1 MGESVK
7 MKDLVRIIC
16 KNIFL
21 AISFIIIDLL
31 MDETLKTSIIN
42 TVTMVF
48 ISLIFDITWLRK
60 KTQ

>member
-1 MGESVK
+1 

>member
-7 MKDLVRIIC
+7 KKDLVRIIC

-31 MDETLKTSIIN
+31 MDETLKTSIMN

>member
-7 MKDLVRIIC
+7 KKDLVRIIC

>member
-7 MKDLVRIIC
+7 KKDLVRIIC

-31 MDETLKTSIIN
+31 MDETLRTSIIN

>member
-7 MKDLVRIIC
+7 KKDLVRIIC

-31 MDETLKTSIIN
+31 MDETLKTSMIN

-48 ISLIFDITWLRK
+48 IFLIFDITWLRK